1 MTISVA
7 HVNLSRDY
15 RGGERQAELLIRELA
30 HADVRQV
37 LVARRHGPLAER
49 VKDLGVEVREVSG
62 SRLATT
68 RATQGVDLVHVHEGR
83 SVYAAY
89 FRSLLSQTPYI
100 VTRRVNNPI
109 GKHWLAH
116 KAYRRAGFVVGV
128 AQRVAD
134 IVSIYDSAIQVRVI
148 YSVHSGLEP
157 DDAQAA
163 AIRDAAAGKLLIGHV
178 GALDNSQKGQ
188 EFIIQV
194 ARELQDTHPDFQFLL
209 VGGGGDEAML
219 RAMAAGVDNLSFTGF
234 VNNVGDYLSAF
245 DVFVLPSNKEGIG
258 SILLD
263 AMAQSLPVIA
273 SRVGG
278 VPEIVQDGSN
288 GILIDAA
295 QPGQLKTALL
305 RLHDDPALRR
315 ELGENGERVSRN
327 FTAGAMAERYLDLYR
342 SLIDEK
348 RFERLRPAPAR
359 PIRVLCVT
367 EGGDRPTVATFI
379 GMHRE
384 GIDLT
389 VLCPRS
395 KQRFDEL
402 REAGLPVLDI
412 ELRRRFDSAGTRLL
426 REELERG
433 QYDIM
438 HVFNNRGLQNGLAA
452 SRGINIR
459 IVAYRGI
466 VGNVSFFDPVSW
478 LRLLNP
484 RVDRI
489 ICVADA
495 IRDFFL
501 QMRPAFLRIPK
512 ERLVTIYKGHSL
524 DWYTDEP
531 ADLTELGIP
540 AAAFVI
546 GCVANIRPRKGIEF
560 LVDAMADLPEDWQA
574 HLLLVGDM
582 EATSLDKRIAASPV
596 ANRIHRTGTRPDAP
610 ALAAACDVFVMP
622 SVRREGLARA
632 LIEAMAYGVPPIV
645 TNSGGS
651 PELVV
656 DGVSG
661 LVVPVRDSR
670 AISQAIRRLHDDPEL
685 RARLGRAARRRI
697 DEDFRIE
704 DTIEQTIAVYR
715 SLVP

>member
-1 MTISVA
+1 M
-7 HVNLSRDY
+7 
-15 RGGERQAELLIRELA
+15 
-30 HADVRQV
+30 
-37 LVARRHGPLAER
+37 
-49 VKDLGVEVREVSG
+49 
-62 SRLATT
+62 
-68 RATQGVDLVHVHEGR
+68 
-83 SVYAAY
+83 
-89 FRSLLSQTPYI
+89 
-100 VTRRVNNPI
+100 
-109 GKHWLAH
+109 
-116 KAYRRAGFVVGV
+116 
-128 AQRVAD
+128 
-134 IVSIYDSAIQVRVI
+134 
-148 YSVHSGLEP
+148 
-157 DDAQAA
+157 
-163 AIRDAAAGKLLIGHV
+163 
-178 GALDNSQKGQ
+178 
-188 EFIIQV
+188 
-194 ARELQDTHPDFQFLL
+194 
-209 VGGGGDEAML
+209 
-219 RAMAAGVDNLSFTGF
+219 
-234 VNNVGDYLSAF
+234 
-245 DVFVLPSNKEGIG
+245 
-258 SILLD
+258 
-263 AMAQSLPVIA
+263 
-273 SRVGG
+273 
-278 VPEIVQDGSN
+278 
-288 GILIDAA
+288 
-295 QPGQLKTALL
+295 
-305 RLHDDPALRR
+305 
-315 ELGENGERVSRN
+315 
-327 FTAGAMAERYLDLYR
+327 
-342 SLIDEK
+342 
-348 RFERLRPAPAR
+348 
-359 PIRVLCVT
+359 
-367 EGGDRPTVATFI
+367 
-379 GMHRE
+379 
-384 GIDLT
+384 
-389 VLCPRS
+389 
-395 KQRFDEL
+395 
-402 REAGLPVLDI
+402 LDI
-412 ELRRRFDSAGTRLL
+412 ELSRRFDSAGTRLL

-512 ERLVTIYKGHSL
+512 ERLVTIYKGHSV

-531 ADLTELGIP
+531 ADLSEFGIP

-560 LVDAMADLPEDWQA
+560 LVDAMASLPEDWQA

-596 ANRIHRTGTRPDAP
+596 ASRIHRTGMRPDAP

-632 LIEAMAYGVPPIV
+632 LIEAMAYSVPPIV

-697 DEDFRIE
+697 REDFRIE
-704 DTIEQTIAVYR
+704 ETIEQTIAVYR
-715 SLVP
+715 NLVP